1 MNNKIK
7 MSSTQQQQEQQQQG
21 LPLLNKGEIDYES
34 IRLEMSE
41 SKTGS
46 KNGSL
51 TSDGEKFSFQV
62 DGSTV
67 YSASRYPRD
76 GEGPNVS
83 YSLTI
88 EFDGESAKQIEA
100 FQEGIK
106 NIIFD
111 NHKAVFGKS
120 YSKDQKSVV
129 SALCNGFLNDKGQ
142 LRFNIQTAYKS
153 KNFSVVVVSENDE
166 SETVSTFEELEK
178 RIQRNML
185 VSVIGYVRFYF
196 DRNGKF
202 ANSFMCEAIKI
213 RGEGEKK
220 EYQKK
225 DDVIPIE
232 DLDISSLKA
241 SKPVKNEGGKL
252 KSEVSLNGSKWFKLR
267 LANLYG
273 KFGVST
279 GIASEGQDGGKKYSI
294 HSSFSNEDPI
304 YQKLKE
310 IDAFS
315 VEHGTSYSEEI
326 FGKKFGPK
334 LIEGKYKKCL
344 NEKLGASGDGEE
356 VTYISANLSL
366 YTMNDKPNIKV
377 IDSKTGN
384 EISVAT
390 FDELSECF
398 PEGTYF
404 DAIVKLNYYYYSTT
418 VSKNSTVSTPT
429 NFGLKM
435 YITELHIAPRSVEK
449 KSFVFRSGSEED
461 SAPLTRTASASA
473 PSKAVVAS
481 RNSDEEEESGDGDEV
496 VSRPEPKSS
505 KKEVVQDSDEA
516 EEDEDEEE
524 ESEEE
529 ETPAPAPAPPAKTV
543 RKGAD
548 PLPVPTPAKK
558 PVSSRK

>member
-1 MNNKIK
+1 MSNTIK
-7 MSSTQQQQEQQQQG
+7 MSSTQQQEQEQQG
-21 LPLLNKGEIDYES
+21 LPLLNKGEIDFSS

-88 EFDGESAKQIEA
+88 EFDGESSKQIEA
-100 FQEGIK
+100 FEEGIN

-129 SALCNGFLNDKGQ
+129 SALCNGFLNDKGH

-232 DLDISSLKA
+232 DLDVSSLKA
-241 SKPVKNEGGKL
+241 SKPQKNEGGKL
-252 KSEVSLNGSKWFKLR
+252 KSKVSLNGSEWFKLR
-267 LANLYG
+267 LTNLLG

-279 GIASEGQDGGKKYSI
+279 GMASDGQSQEGSGKHSI
-294 HSSFSNEDPI
+294 LACFEQEDAI
-304 YQKLKE
+304 YEQLKKL
-310 IDAFS
+310 DSWAL
-315 VEHGTSYSEEI
+315 EHGTTNSEAI
-326 FGKKFGPK
+326 FDKKLGPK
-334 LIEGKYKKCL
+334 LVEGKYNKSL
-344 NEKLGASGDGEE
+344 NEKLGQLKDGTEA
-356 VTYISANLSL
+356 TFYSTNLSL
-366 YTMNDKPNIKV
+366 YTRDGNPNIKV
-377 IDSKTGN
+377 VDSETGT

-390 FDELSECF
+390 FDDLNGCF
-398 PEGTYF
+398 PRGTRF
-404 DAIVKLNYYYYSTT
+404 DAVVRLEFWYYLG
-418 VSKNSTVSTPT
+418 K
-429 NFGLKM
+429 FGLKM
-435 YITELHIAPRSVEK
+435 YVKELHVVPRSVEK

-461 SAPLTRTASASA
+461 SAPTPASA

-481 RNSDEEEESGDGDEV
+481 RNSDEEEESGDEV
-496 VSRPEPKSS
+496 VSKPESKSS
-505 KKEVVQDSDEA
+505 KKETVPDSD
-516 EEDEDEEE
+516 EDEDEEE

-529 ETPAPAPAPPAKTV
+529 EAPAPAPKV
-543 RKGAD
+543 VKKGA
-548 PLPVPTPAKK
+548 PPPPAPTPAKK

>member
-1 MNNKIK
+1 
-7 MSSTQQQQEQQQQG
+7 MSSTQEQQQQEQG

-41 SKTGS
+41 SKSGS

-67 YSASRYPRD
+67 YPASRFTNKD
-76 GEGPNVS
+76 GSFS

-100 FQEGIK
+100 FQKEIN

-196 DRNGKF
+196 DKNGKF
-202 ANSFMCEAIKI
+202 ANSFVCEAIKI

-232 DLDISSLKA
+232 DLDVSSLKA
-241 SKPVKNEGGKL
+241 SKPVKNESGKL
-252 KSEVSLNGSKWFKLR
+252 KSKVSLNGSEWFKLK
-267 LANLYG
+267 LTNLYG

-279 GIASEGQDGGKKYSI
+279 GMASDGQSQEGSGKHSI
-294 HSSFSNEDPI
+294 LACFEHDDVI
-304 YQKLKE
+304 YEQLKKL
-310 IDAFS
+310 DLWAL
-315 VEHGTSYSEEI
+315 EHGTTNSEAI
-326 FGKKFGPK
+326 FDKKLGPK
-334 LIEGKYKKCL
+334 LVEGKYNRSL
-344 NEKLGASGDGEE
+344 NEKLGQLKDGTEA
-356 VTYISANLSL
+356 TFYSTNLSL
-366 YTMNDKPNIKV
+366 YTRDGNPNIKV
-377 IDSKTGN
+377 IDSETGT
-384 EISVAT
+384 EIPVAT
-390 FDELSECF
+390 FDDLNGCF
-398 PEGTYF
+398 PSKTHFNAVVRLEF
-404 DAIVKLNYYYYSTT
+404 WYYLG
-418 VSKNSTVSTPT
+418 K
-429 NFGLKM
+429 FGLKM
-435 YITELHIAPRSVEK
+435 YIKELHVVPRSVEK
-449 KSFVFRSGSEED
+449 KSFVFRSDE
-461 SAPLTRTASASA
+461 APLTRTVTASA

-481 RNSDEEEESGDGDEV
+481 RNSDEEEESGDEV
-496 VSRPEPKSS
+496 VSKPEPK
-505 KKEVVQDSDEA
+505 KETVPDSDE

-529 ETPAPAPAPPAKTV
+529 APAPVPAPPAKTV
-543 RKGAD
+543 RKGAE
-548 PLPVPTPAKK
+548 PIQAPTPARKV
-558 PVSSRK
+558 VSRNK

>member
-7 MSSTQQQQEQQQQG
+7 MSSTQEQQQQQHG

-106 NIIFD
+106 KIIFN
-111 NHKAVFGKS
+111 NHNAVFGKS

-241 SKPVKNEGGKL
+241 SKPAKNEGGKL
-252 KSEVSLNGSKWFKLR
+252 KSKVSLNGSEWFKLR
-267 LANLYG
+267 LTNLLG

-279 GIASEGQDGGKKYSI
+279 GMASDGQSQEGSGKHSI
-294 HSSFSNEDPI
+294 LACFEQEDAI
-304 YQKLKE
+304 YEQLKKL
-310 IDAFS
+310 DLWAL
-315 VEHGTSYSEEI
+315 EHGITNSESI
-326 FGKKFGPK
+326 FDKKLGPK
-334 LIEGKYKKCL
+334 LVEGKYNKCL
-344 NEKLGASGDGEE
+344 NEKLGQKKDGTEA
-356 VTYISANLSL
+356 TFYSANLAL
-366 YTMNDKPNIKV
+366 YTIKKDEDNCSPNVKV
-377 IDSKTGN
+377 VDSESGN
-384 EISVAT
+384 EIPVAT
-390 FDELSECF
+390 FDDLNGCF
-398 PEGTYF
+398 PRGTRF
-404 DAIVKLNYYYYSTT
+404 DAVVRLEFWYYLG
-418 VSKNSTVSTPT
+418 K
-429 NFGLKM
+429 FGLKM
-435 YITELHIAPRSVEK
+435 YVKELHVVPRSVEK

-481 RNSDEEEESGDGDEV
+481 RNSDEEEESGDEI
-496 VSRPEPKSS
+496 VSKPEPK
-505 KKEVVQDSDEA
+505 KETVLDSDE
-516 EEDEDEEE
+516 DEEEE

-529 ETPAPAPAPPAKTV
+529 EEAPAPAPAPPAKTV

-548 PLPVPTPAKK
+548 PLPVSTPVKK
-558 PVSSRK
+558 VVSSRK

>member
-7 MSSTQQQQEQQQQG
+7 MSSTQQQQQEQG
-21 LPLLNKGEIDYES
+21 LPLLNKCEIDYES

-51 TSDGEKFSFQV
+51 TFDGEKFSFQV

-100 FQEGIK
+100 FQKGIE

-225 DDVIPIE
+225 DDVVLIE
-232 DLDISSLKA
+232 DLDVSSLKA
-241 SKPVKNEGGKL
+241 SKPAKNEGGKL
-252 KSEVSLNGSKWFKLR
+252 KSKVSLNGSEWFKLR
-267 LANLYG
+267 LTNLLG

-279 GIASEGQDGGKKYSI
+279 GMASDGQSQEGSGKHSI
-294 HSSFSNEDPI
+294 LACFEQEDAI
-304 YQKLKE
+304 YEQLKKL
-310 IDAFS
+310 DSWAL
-315 VEHGTSYSEEI
+315 EHGTTNSEAI
-326 FGKKFGPK
+326 FDKKLGPK
-334 LIEGKYKKCL
+334 LVEGKYNRSL
-344 NEKLGASGDGEE
+344 NEKLGQLKDGTEA
-356 VTYISANLSL
+356 TFYSTNLSL
-366 YTMNDKPNIKV
+366 YTRDGNPNIKV
-377 IDSKTGN
+377 VDSETGT

-390 FDELSECF
+390 FDDLNACF
-398 PEGTYF
+398 PRGTRF
-404 DAIVKLNYYYYSTT
+404 DAVVRVEFWYYLG
-418 VSKNSTVSTPT
+418 K
-429 NFGLKM
+429 FGLKM
-435 YITELHIAPRSVEK
+435 YVKELHIVPRSVEK

-481 RNSDEEEESGDGDEV
+481 RNSDEEEESGDEV
-496 VSRPEPKSS
+496 VSKPEPK
-505 KKEVVQDSDEA
+505 KETVLDSDE

-529 ETPAPAPAPPAKTV
+529 ETPAPAPAPTAKTV

-548 PLPVPTPAKK
+548 PLPVSTPVKK
-558 PVSSRK
+558 VGSSRK

>member
-1 MNNKIK
+1 MNNKTE
-7 MSSTQQQQEQQQQG
+7 MSSTQQEQQSS
-21 LPLLNKGEIDYES
+21 LPLLNNGEIDFES
-34 IRLEMSE
+34 IRLEMSQT
-41 SKTGS
+41 KTGS

-51 TSDGEKFSFQV
+51 TSNGEKFSFQV
-62 DGSTV
+62 NGSTV

-88 EFDGESAKQIEA
+88 EFDDSSSKQIEA

-129 SALCNGFLNDKGQ
+129 SALCNGFLNDKRQ

-166 SETVSTFEELEK
+166 SETISTFEELEK

-196 DRNGKF
+196 DRNGKL
-202 ANSFMCEAIKI
+202 ANSFVCEAIKI
-213 RGEGEKK
+213 QGEGEKK

-232 DLDISSLKA
+232 DLDVSSLKA

-252 KSEVSLNGSKWFKLR
+252 KSEISLNGSKWFKLR

-273 KFGVST
+273 KFGIST

-310 IDAFS
+310 IDELFS
-315 VEHGTSYSEEI
+315 VEHGMSYSEEI
-326 FGKKFGPK
+326 FGKKFSPK

-344 NEKLGASGDGEE
+344 NEKLGASGDGQE
-356 VTYISANLSL
+356 VTYIAANLSL

-404 DAIVKLNYYYYSTT
+404 DAIVKLNFYYYSTT
-418 VSKNSTVSTPT
+418 KNSTIAT

-435 YITELHIAPRSVEK
+435 YITELHIATRSVEK
-449 KSFVFRSGSEED
+449 KSFVFRSGGEE
-461 SAPLTRTASASA
+461 SAAPLTRTASSKPTPAVIA
-473 PSKAVVAS
+473 PQ
-481 RNSDEEEESGDGDEV
+481 NSDEEEESGDEII
-496 VSRPEPKSS
+496 SKPAPKSL
-505 KKEVVQDSDEA
+505 KKEEVPDSDEA
-516 EEDEDEEE
+516 EEEDEEE

-529 ETPAPAPAPPAKTV
+529 EETPAPVQQKVVKKGPQPPPSA
-543 RKGAD
+543 
-548 PLPVPTPAKK
+548 PTPAKK
-558 PVSSRK
+558 PVSRK

>member
-7 MSSTQQQQEQQQQG
+7 MSSTQQQQEQQQG
-21 LPLLNKGEIDYES
+21 LPLLNKGEIDFSS

-232 DLDISSLKA
+232 DLDVSSLKA

-252 KSEVSLNGSKWFKLR
+252 KSKISLNGSEWFKLR
-267 LANLYG
+267 LTNLLG

-279 GIASEGQDGGKKYSI
+279 GMASDGQSQEGSGKHSI
-294 HSSFSNEDPI
+294 LACFEQEDAI
-304 YQKLKE
+304 YEQLKKL
-310 IDAFS
+310 DSWAL
-315 VEHGTSYSEEI
+315 EHGTTNSEAI
-326 FGKKFGPK
+326 FDKKLGPK
-334 LIEGKYKKCL
+334 LVEGKYNRSL
-344 NEKLGASGDGEE
+344 NEKLGQLKDGTEA
-356 VTYISANLSL
+356 TFYSTNLSL
-366 YTMNDKPNIKV
+366 YTRDGNPNIKV
-377 IDSKTGN
+377 VDSETGT

-390 FDELSECF
+390 FDDLNGCF
-398 PEGTYF
+398 PRGTRF
-404 DAIVKLNYYYYSTT
+404 DAVVRLEFWYYLG
-418 VSKNSTVSTPT
+418 K
-429 NFGLKM
+429 FGLKM
-435 YITELHIAPRSVEK
+435 YVKELHIVPRSVEK

-461 SAPLTRTASASA
+461 SAPTPASAPLTRTASASA

-481 RNSDEEEESGDGDEV
+481 RNSDEEEESGDEDEV
-496 VSRPEPKSS
+496 VSKPEPKSS
-505 KKEVVQDSDEA
+505 KKETVVDSDEA
-516 EEDEDEEE
+516 EDEEE
-524 ESEEE
+524 SESEEE

-548 PLPVPTPAKK
+548 PLPVSTPVKK
-558 PVSSRK
+558 VVSSRK

>member
-7 MSSTQQQQEQQQQG
+7 MSSTQQQEQQG
-21 LPLLNKGEIDYES
+21 LPLLNHLPEIDFSS

-41 SKTGS
+41 TKAGS
-46 KNGSL
+46 KNGLL
-51 TSDGEKFSFQV
+51 TSNGEKFSFQV

-67 YSASRYPRD
+67 YPASCFTNKD
-76 GEGPNVS
+76 GSFS
-83 YSLTI
+83 YSITI
-88 EFDGESAKQIEA
+88 EFDDESSKQIQA
-100 FQEGIK
+100 FEEGIN

-120 YSKDQKSVV
+120 YSKDQKPVV
-129 SALCNGFLNDKGQ
+129 RALCNGFFNDNGQ

-153 KNFSVVVVSENDE
+153 KNFSVVVVSENNE
-166 SETVSTFEELEK
+166 SETVSSFEELKK

-202 ANSFMCEAIKI
+202 ANSFVCEAIKI
-213 RGEGEKK
+213 HGEGEKK
-220 EYQKK
+220 EYKKK

-232 DLDISSLKA
+232 DLDIYSLKA
-241 SKPVKNEGGKL
+241 TKPQKNDGGKL
-252 KSEVSLNGSKWFKLR
+252 KSEVLLNGSKWFKLK
-267 LANLYG
+267 LTNLFG

-279 GIASEGQDGGKKYSI
+279 GMASDGQEGGNKYSI
-294 HSSFSNEDPI
+294 HSSFSSEHPI

-310 IDAFS
+310 IDTFS
-315 VEHGTSYSEEI
+315 VEHGTFYSEEI

-334 LIEGKYKKCL
+334 LIESKYNECL
-344 NEKLGASGDGEE
+344 TEKLGPSGNGEE
-356 VTYISANLSL
+356 ETYISTTLSL
-366 YTMNDKPNIKV
+366 YTRDGKPNIKV

-398 PEGTYF
+398 PKHTYF

-418 VSKNSTVSTPT
+418 VSKNSTVPTPT

-435 YITELHIAPRSVEK
+435 YITELHIVPSTIEK
-449 KSFVFRSGSEED
+449 KTFVFRSGSEE
-461 SAPLTRTASASA
+461 APLTRTASASA

-481 RNSDEEEESGDGDEV
+481 RNSDEEEESGDEII
-496 VSRPEPKSS
+496 SKPAPKTL
-505 KKEVVQDSDEA
+505 KKEAVLDSDEA
-516 EEDEDEEE
+516 ESEE

-529 ETPAPAPAPPAKTV
+529 ETPVPVKVQSIPSKIVKKGAEPPPAPIPQ
-543 RKGAD
+543 
-548 PLPVPTPAKK
+548 KK
-558 PVSSRK
+558 VVSSRK

>member
-7 MSSTQQQQEQQQQG
+7 MSSAQEQQEQQG
-21 LPLLNKGEIDYES
+21 LPLLNKGEIDYQS
-34 IRLEMSE
+34 IRIEISE
-41 SKTGS
+41 SKAGS

-88 EFDGESAKQIEA
+88 EFDGESAKQIQA
-100 FQEGIK
+100 FEEGIK
-106 NIIFD
+106 NVIFD

-153 KNFSVVVVSENDE
+153 NKFSVVVVSENDE

-196 DRNGKF
+196 DKNGKF
-202 ANSFMCEAIKI
+202 ANAFMCEAIKI

-232 DLDISSLKA
+232 DLDVSSLKA

-252 KSEVSLNGSKWFKLR
+252 KSKVSLNGSEWFKLR
-267 LANLYG
+267 LTNLLG

-279 GIASEGQDGGKKYSI
+279 GMASDGQSQEGSGKHSI
-294 HSSFSNEDPI
+294 LACFEQEDAI
-304 YQKLKE
+304 YEQLKKL
-310 IDAFS
+310 DSWAL
-315 VEHGTSYSEEI
+315 EHGTMYSEAI
-326 FGKKFGPK
+326 FDKKLGPK
-334 LIEGKYKKCL
+334 LVEGKYNKSL
-344 NEKLGASGDGEE
+344 NEKLGQLKDGTEA
-356 VTYISANLSL
+356 TFYSTNLSL
-366 YTMNDKPNIKV
+366 HTLDGNPNIKV
-377 IDSKTGN
+377 VNSETGT
-384 EISVAT
+384 EIPVAT
-390 FDELSECF
+390 FDDLNGCF
-398 PEGTYF
+398 PRGTRF
-404 DAIVKLNYYYYSTT
+404 DAVVRLEFWYYLG
-418 VSKNSTVSTPT
+418 K
-429 NFGLKM
+429 FGLKM
-435 YITELHIAPRSVEK
+435 YVKELHVVPRSVEK
-449 KSFVFRSGSEED
+449 KSFVFRSGSDED

-473 PSKAVVAS
+473 SSKAVVAS
-481 RNSDEEEESGDGDEV
+481 RNSDEEESCEESGEEV
-496 VSRPEPKSS
+496 VSKPVQ
-505 KKEVVQDSDEA
+505 KKEVVPDSDE
-516 EEDEDEEE
+516 EEDEEEE

-529 ETPAPAPAPPAKTV
+529 APAPAPQKV
-543 RKGAD
+543 VKKGAQ
-548 PLPVPTPAKK
+548 PPPAPTPARKVVSKK
-558 PVSSRK
+558 

>member
-7 MSSTQQQQEQQQQG
+7 MSSTQEQQEQQQG
-21 LPLLNKGEIDYES
+21 LPLLNNGEIDYES

-51 TSDGEKFSFQV
+51 TSNGEKFSFQV

-67 YSASRYPRD
+67 YPASRYPKD

-88 EFDGESAKQIEA
+88 EFDGESAKQIQA
-100 FQEGIK
+100 FEERIK

-153 KNFSVVVVSENDE
+153 KNFSIVVVSENDE

-196 DRNGKF
+196 DKNGKF
-202 ANSFMCEAIKI
+202 ANSFVCEAIKI

-232 DLDISSLKA
+232 DLDVSSLKA

-252 KSEVSLNGSKWFKLR
+252 KSKVSLNGSEWFKLR
-267 LANLYG
+267 LTNLLG

-279 GIASEGQDGGKKYSI
+279 GMASDGQSQEGSGKHSI
-294 HSSFSNEDPI
+294 LACFEQEDAI
-304 YQKLKE
+304 YEQLKKL
-310 IDAFS
+310 DAWAL
-315 VEHGTSYSEEI
+315 EHGTTYSEAI
-326 FGKKFGPK
+326 FDKKLGPK
-334 LIEGKYKKCL
+334 LVEGKYNRSL
-344 NEKLGASGDGEE
+344 NEKLGQLKDGTEA
-356 VTYISANLSL
+356 TFYSTNLSL
-366 YTMNDKPNIKV
+366 YTRDGNPNIKV
-377 IDSKTGN
+377 VDSETGT
-384 EISVAT
+384 EIPVAT
-390 FDELSECF
+390 FDDLNGCF
-398 PEGTYF
+398 PRGTRF
-404 DAIVKLNYYYYSTT
+404 DAVVRLEFWYYLG
-418 VSKNSTVSTPT
+418 K
-429 NFGLKM
+429 FGLKM
-435 YITELHIAPRSVEK
+435 YIKELHVVPRSVEK
-449 KSFVFRSGSEED
+449 KSFVFRSDEA
-461 SAPLTRTASASA
+461 SAPLTRTQSASA
-473 PSKAVVAS
+473 PSKAVVAES
-481 RNSDEEEESGDGDEV
+481 RNSDEEESCEESGDEV
-496 VSRPEPKSS
+496 VSKPEPK
-505 KKEVVQDSDEA
+505 KEAVPDSDE
-516 EEDEDEEE
+516 EEDEEE

-529 ETPAPAPAPPAKTV
+529 EAPAPVQQKV
-543 RKGAD
+543 VKKGAQ
-548 PLPVPTPAKK
+548 PPPSAPTPVKK
-558 PVSSRK
+558 VVSSRK

>member
-1 MNNKIK
+1 MSKTIK
-7 MSSTQQQQEQQQQG
+7 MSSTQQQEQQQDQG
-21 LPLLNKGEIDYES
+21 LPLLNRKIDFQP
-34 IRLEMSE
+34 IRLVMSE

-46 KNGSL
+46 KNGLL
-51 TSDGEKFSFQV
+51 TFDGEKFSFQV

-88 EFDGESAKQIEA
+88 EFDDESSKQIQA
-100 FQEGIK
+100 FEEGITK
-106 NIIFD
+106 IIFD

-225 DDVIPIE
+225 DDIIPIE
-232 DLDISSLKA
+232 DLDVSSLKA
-241 SKPVKNEGGKL
+241 SKPQKNEGGKL
-252 KSEVSLNGSKWFKLR
+252 KSKVSLNGSEWFKLR
-267 LANLYG
+267 LTNLLG

-279 GIASEGQDGGKKYSI
+279 GMASDGQSQEGSGKHSI
-294 HSSFSNEDPI
+294 LACFEQEDAI
-304 YQKLKE
+304 YEQLKKL
-310 IDAFS
+310 DSWAL
-315 VEHGTSYSEEI
+315 EHGTTNSEAI
-326 FGKKFGPK
+326 FDKKLGPK
-334 LIEGKYKKCL
+334 LVEGKYNRSL
-344 NEKLGASGDGEE
+344 NEKLGQLKDGTEA
-356 VTYISANLSL
+356 TFYSTNLSL
-366 YTMNDKPNIKV
+366 YTRDGNPNIKV
-377 IDSKTGN
+377 VDSETGTEN
-384 EISVAT
+384 SVAT
-390 FDELSECF
+390 FDDLNACF
-398 PEGTYF
+398 PRGTRF
-404 DAIVKLNYYYYSTT
+404 DAVVRVEFWYYLG
-418 VSKNSTVSTPT
+418 K
-429 NFGLKM
+429 FGLKM
-435 YITELHIAPRSVEK
+435 YVKELHIVPRSVEK
-449 KSFVFRSGSEED
+449 KSFVFRSGSEDD

-481 RNSDEEEESGDGDEV
+481 RNSDEEESCEESGEEI
-496 VSRPEPKSS
+496 VSKPEPK
-505 KKEVVQDSDEA
+505 KETVVDSDE

-529 ETPAPAPAPPAKTV
+529 APAPAPQKV
-543 RKGAD
+543 VKKGAQ
-548 PLPVPTPAKK
+548 PPPSAPTISKK
-558 PVSSRK
+558 PVSRK

>member
-7 MSSTQQQQEQQQQG
+7 MSSTQEQQEQQQG
-21 LPLLNKGEIDYES
+21 LPLLNNGEIDYES

-51 TSDGEKFSFQV
+51 TSNGEKFSFQV

-67 YSASRYPRD
+67 YPASRYPKD

-88 EFDGESAKQIEA
+88 EFDGESAKQIQA
-100 FQEGIK
+100 FEERIK

-153 KNFSVVVVSENDE
+153 KNFSVVVVLENDE

-196 DRNGKF
+196 DKNGKF
-202 ANSFMCEAIKI
+202 ANSFVCEAIKI

-232 DLDISSLKA
+232 DLDVSSLKA

-252 KSEVSLNGSKWFKLR
+252 KSKVSLNGSEWFKLR
-267 LANLYG
+267 LTNLLG

-279 GIASEGQDGGKKYSI
+279 GMASDGQSQEGSGKHSI
-294 HSSFSNEDPI
+294 LACFEQEDAI
-304 YQKLKE
+304 YEQLKKL
-310 IDAFS
+310 DAWAL
-315 VEHGTSYSEEI
+315 EHGTTYSEAI
-326 FGKKFGPK
+326 FDKKLGPK
-334 LIEGKYKKCL
+334 LVEGKYNRSL
-344 NEKLGASGDGEE
+344 NEKLGQLKDGTEA
-356 VTYISANLSL
+356 TFYSTNLSL
-366 YTMNDKPNIKV
+366 YTRDGNPNIKV
-377 IDSKTGN
+377 VDSETGT
-384 EISVAT
+384 EIPVAT
-390 FDELSECF
+390 FDDLNGCF
-398 PEGTYF
+398 PRGTRF
-404 DAIVKLNYYYYSTT
+404 DAVVRLEFWYYLG
-418 VSKNSTVSTPT
+418 K
-429 NFGLKM
+429 FGLKM
-435 YITELHIAPRSVEK
+435 YIKELHVVPRSVEK
-449 KSFVFRSGSEED
+449 KSFVFRSEEA
-461 SAPLTRTASASA
+461 SAPLTRTQSASA
-473 PSKAVVAS
+473 PSKAVVAES
-481 RNSDEEEESGDGDEV
+481 RNSDEEEESGDEV
-496 VSRPEPKSS
+496 VSKPEPKSS
-505 KKEVVQDSDEA
+505 KKESVPDSDE
-516 EEDEDEEE
+516 EEDEEEE

-529 ETPAPAPAPPAKTV
+529 APAPAPAPPAKTV

-548 PLPVPTPAKK
+548 PLPASTPARKV
-558 PVSSRK
+558 VSSRK

>member
-1 MNNKIK
+1 MNNKTK
-7 MSSTQQQQEQQQQG
+7 MSSTQQEQEQKQSG

-34 IRLEMSE
+34 IHLEMSE

-51 TSDGEKFSFQV
+51 TSNGDKFSFQV

-88 EFDGESAKQIEA
+88 EFDGESAKQIDA

-213 RGEGEKK
+213 RGEGDKK

-232 DLDISSLKA
+232 DLDVSSLKA
-241 SKPVKNEGGKL
+241 SKPAKNEGGKL
-252 KSEVSLNGSKWFKLR
+252 KSKVSLNGSEWFKLR
-267 LANLYG
+267 LTNLLG

-279 GIASEGQDGGKKYSI
+279 GMVSDGQSQEGSGKHSI
-294 HSSFSNEDPI
+294 LACFEQEDAI
-304 YQKLKE
+304 YEQLKKL
-310 IDAFS
+310 DSWAL
-315 VEHGTSYSEEI
+315 EHGTTNSEAI
-326 FGKKFGPK
+326 FDKKLGPK
-334 LIEGKYKKCL
+334 LVEGKYNRSL
-344 NEKLGASGDGEE
+344 NEKLGQLKDGTEA
-356 VTYISANLSL
+356 TFYSTNLSL
-366 YTMNDKPNIKV
+366 YTRDGNPNIKV
-377 IDSKTGN
+377 VDSETGT

-390 FDELSECF
+390 FDDLNGCF
-398 PEGTYF
+398 PRGTRF
-404 DAIVKLNYYYYSTT
+404 DAVVRLEFWYYLG
-418 VSKNSTVSTPT
+418 K
-429 NFGLKM
+429 FGLKM
-435 YITELHIAPRSVEK
+435 YVKELHIVPRSVEK
-449 KSFVFRSGSEED
+449 KSFVFRLGSEED

-473 PSKAVVAS
+473 PSTEVVAS
-481 RNSDEEEESGDGDEV
+481 RNSDEEEESGDEV
-496 VSRPEPKSS
+496 VSKPEPKSS
-505 KKEVVQDSDEA
+505 KKETVPDSDE
-516 EEDEDEEE
+516 EEDEEEE

-529 ETPAPAPAPPAKTV
+529 ETPAPVQQKV
-543 RKGAD
+543 VKKGAQ
-548 PLPVPTPAKK
+548 PPPSAPTPAKK
-558 PVSSRK
+558 PVSRK

>member
-7 MSSTQQQQEQQQQG
+7 MSSTQQQEQQQG

-67 YSASRYPRD
+67 YPASSFTNKD
-76 GEGPNVS
+76 GTIS

-166 SETVSTFEELEK
+166 SETVSSFEELEK

-202 ANSFMCEAIKI
+202 ANSFVCEAIKI

-225 DDVIPIE
+225 DNVIPIE
-232 DLDISSLKA
+232 DLDISSLNA
-241 SKPVKNEGGKL
+241 SKPQKNEGGKL
-252 KSEVSLNGSKWFKLR
+252 KSEISLNGSKWFKLR
-267 LANLYG
+267 LPNLYG

-279 GIASEGQDGGKKYSI
+279 GMASDSQSQEKSEKHSI
-294 HSSFSNEDPI
+294 LACFEQEDPI
-304 YQKLKE
+304 YEQLKKL
-310 IDAFS
+310 DSWALQ
-315 VEHGTSYSEEI
+315 HGTTNAKQI
-326 FGKKFGPK
+326 FDKELGPK
-334 LIEGKYKKCL
+334 LVEGKYNRSL
-344 NEKLGASGDGEE
+344 NEKLGQLKDGTEA
-356 VTYISANLSL
+356 TFYSTNLSL
-366 YTMNDKPNIKV
+366 YTRDGNPNIKV
-377 IDSKTGN
+377 VDSETGT
-384 EISVAT
+384 EIPVAT
-390 FDELSECF
+390 FDDLNGCF
-398 PEGTYF
+398 PPRTRF
-404 DAIVKLNYYYYSTT
+404 DAVVRLEFWYYLG
-418 VSKNSTVSTPT
+418 K
-429 NFGLKM
+429 FGLKM
-435 YITELHIAPRSVEK
+435 YVKELHIVPRSVEK

-461 SAPLTRTASASA
+461 SASLTRTTSASA

-481 RNSDEEEESGDGDEV
+481 RNSDEEEESGDEI
-496 VSRPEPKSS
+496 VSKPEP
-505 KKEVVQDSDEA
+505 KKEVVLDSDEA
-516 EEDEDEEE
+516 EE

-529 ETPAPAPAPPAKTV
+529 SDEEEAPAPAPAPPAKTV

-548 PLPVPTPAKK
+548 PLPSMPTPVKK
-558 PVSSRK
+558 VVSSRK

>member
-1 MNNKIK
+1 
-7 MSSTQQQQEQQQQG
+7 
-21 LPLLNKGEIDYES
+21 LNKGGEIDFSS

-76 GEGPNVS
+76 GEGQNVS

-88 EFDGESAKQIEA
+88 EFDGESLKQIEA

-153 KNFSVVVVSENDE
+153 KNFSVVVAENDE

-232 DLDISSLKA
+232 DLDVSSLKA
-241 SKPVKNEGGKL
+241 SKPQKNEGGKL
-252 KSEVSLNGSKWFKLR
+252 KSKVSLNGSEWFKLR
-267 LANLYG
+267 LTNLLG

-279 GIASEGQDGGKKYSI
+279 GMASDGQSQEGSGKHSI
-294 HSSFSNEDPI
+294 LACFEQEDAI
-304 YQKLKE
+304 YEQLKKL
-310 IDAFS
+310 DLWAL
-315 VEHGTSYSEEI
+315 EHGTTNSEAI
-326 FGKKFGPK
+326 FDKKLGPK
-334 LIEGKYKKCL
+334 LVEGKYNRSL
-344 NEKLGASGDGEE
+344 NEKLGQLKDGTEA
-356 VTYISANLSL
+356 TFYSTNLSL
-366 YTMNDKPNIKV
+366 YTRDGNPNIKV
-377 IDSKTGN
+377 VDSESGN
-384 EISVAT
+384 EIPVAT
-390 FDELSECF
+390 FDDLNGCF
-398 PEGTYF
+398 PRGTRF
-404 DAIVKLNYYYYSTT
+404 DAVVRLEFWYYLG
-418 VSKNSTVSTPT
+418 K
-429 NFGLKM
+429 FGLKM
-435 YITELHIAPRSVEK
+435 YVKELHIVPSTIEK
-449 KSFVFRSGSEED
+449 KTFVFRSGSEED
-461 SAPLTRTASASA
+461 SAPTPASAPLTRTASASA

-481 RNSDEEEESGDGDEV
+481 RNSDEEEESGDEII
-496 VSRPEPKSS
+496 SKPEPKSS
-505 KKEVVQDSDEA
+505 KKETVPDS
-516 EEDEDEEE
+516 DEDEEE
-524 ESEEE
+524 EDEEEE
-529 ETPAPAPAPPAKTV
+529 ETPVPVKVQSIPSKIVKKGAEPPPAPIPQ
-543 RKGAD
+543 
-548 PLPVPTPAKK
+548 KK
-558 PVSSRK
+558 VVSSRK

>member
-1 MNNKIK
+1 MSKTIK
-7 MSSTQQQQEQQQQG
+7 MSSTQQQEQQQDQG
-21 LPLLNKGEIDYES
+21 LPLLNRKIDFQP
-34 IRLEMSE
+34 IRLVMSE

-46 KNGSL
+46 KNGLL
-51 TSDGEKFSFQV
+51 TFDGEKFSFQV

-88 EFDGESAKQIEA
+88 EFDDESPKQIQA
-100 FQEGIK
+100 FEEGITK
-106 NIIFD
+106 IIFD

-225 DDVIPIE
+225 DDIIPIE
-232 DLDISSLKA
+232 DLDVSSLKA

-390 FDELSECF
+390 FDELSKCF

-404 DAIVKLNYYYYSTT
+404 DAIVKLNFYYYSTT

-449 KSFVFRSGSEED
+449 KSFVFRSGSEDD

-481 RNSDEEEESGDGDEV
+481 RNSDEEESCEESGEEI
-496 VSRPEPKSS
+496 VSKPEPKSS
-505 KKEVVQDSDEA
+505 KNAVVLDSDE
-516 EEDEDEEE
+516 EEDEEE
-524 ESEEE
+524 SEE
-529 ETPAPAPAPPAKTV
+529 ETPAPAQQKV
-543 RKGAD
+543 VKKGAQ
-548 PLPVPTPAKK
+548 PPPSAPTISKK
-558 PVSSRK
+558 PVSRK

>member
-1 MNNKIK
+1 MSKTIK
-7 MSSTQQQQEQQQQG
+7 MSSTQQQEQEQEQQG
-21 LPLLNKGEIDYES
+21 LPLLNKGEIDFSS

-51 TSDGEKFSFQV
+51 TSNGEKFSFQV

-88 EFDGESAKQIEA
+88 EIDDESR
-100 FQEGIK
+100 K
-106 NIIFD
+106 NIELFQKKVQGLIFD
-111 NHKAVFGKS
+111 NHNSVFGKS

-225 DDVIPIE
+225 DDVILIE

-241 SKPVKNEGGKL
+241 TTPVKNEGGKL
-252 KSEVSLNGSKWFKLR
+252 KSEILLNGSKWMKLR
-267 LANLYG
+267 LTNLLG
-273 KFGVST
+273 KFGISNGMT
-279 GIASEGQDGGKKYSI
+279 DGQSQEGSGKHSI
-294 HSSFSNEDPI
+294 LACFEQEDAI
-304 YQKLKE
+304 YEQLKKL
-310 IDAFS
+310 DSWALQ
-315 VEHGTSYSEEI
+315 HGTTNTKPI
-326 FGKKFGPK
+326 FDKELGPK
-334 LIEGKYKKCL
+334 LVESKYNRSL
-344 NEKLGASGDGEE
+344 NEKLGQLKDGTEA
-356 VTYISANLSL
+356 TFYSTNLSL
-366 YTMNDKPNIKV
+366 YTRDGNPNIKV
-377 IDSKTGN
+377 VDSETGT

-390 FDELSECF
+390 FDDLNGCF
-398 PEGTYF
+398 PRGTRF
-404 DAIVKLNYYYYSTT
+404 DAVVRLEFWYYLG
-418 VSKNSTVSTPT
+418 K
-429 NFGLKM
+429 FGLKM
-435 YITELHIAPRSVEK
+435 YVKELHIVPRSVEK

-473 PSKAVVAS
+473 PSKAVFAS
-481 RNSDEEEESGDGDEV
+481 RNSDEEEESGDEV
-496 VSRPEPKSS
+496 VSKPEPKSS
-505 KKEVVQDSDEA
+505 KKETVVDSDEQ
-516 EEDEDEEE
+516 EDEEDEEE
-524 ESEEE
+524 SESEE

-548 PLPVPTPAKK
+548 PLPVPTPIKK
-558 PVSSRK
+558 VVSSRK

>member
-1 MNNKIK
+1 
-7 MSSTQQQQEQQQQG
+7 MSSTQQEQEQQG
-21 LPLLNKGEIDYES
+21 LPLLNKGEIDFSS

-51 TSDGEKFSFQV
+51 TSNGEKFSFQV

-88 EFDGESAKQIEA
+88 EFDDSSSKRIEA

-142 LRFNIQTAYKS
+142 LRFNIQTTYKS

-225 DDVIPIE
+225 DDVVLIE
-232 DLDISSLKA
+232 DLDVSSLKA
-241 SKPVKNEGGKL
+241 SKPQKNEGGKL
-252 KSEVSLNGSKWFKLR
+252 KSKVSLNGSEWFKLR
-267 LANLYG
+267 LTNLLG

-279 GIASEGQDGGKKYSI
+279 GMASDGQSQEGSGKHSI
-294 HSSFSNEDPI
+294 LACFEQEDAI
-304 YQKLKE
+304 YEQLKKL
-310 IDAFS
+310 DSWAL
-315 VEHGTSYSEEI
+315 EHGTTNSEAI
-326 FGKKFGPK
+326 FDKKLGPK
-334 LIEGKYKKCL
+334 LVEGKYNRSL
-344 NEKLGASGDGEE
+344 NEKLGQKKDGSEA
-356 VTYISANLSL
+356 TFYSANLAVH
-366 YTMNDKPNIKV
+366 TRNGNPNIKV
-377 IDSKTGN
+377 VDSETGT

-390 FDELSECF
+390 FDDLNGCF
-398 PEGTYF
+398 PRGTRF
-404 DAIVKLNYYYYSTT
+404 DAIVRLEFWYYLG
-418 VSKNSTVSTPT
+418 K
-429 NFGLKM
+429 FGLKM
-435 YITELHIAPRSVEK
+435 YVKELHIVPRSVEK

-461 SAPLTRTASASA
+461 SAPTPASAPLTRTASASA
-473 PSKAVVAS
+473 PVDLAS
-481 RNSDEEEESGDGDEV
+481 RNSDEEEESGDEV

-505 KKEVVQDSDEA
+505 KKEVVPDSDE
-516 EEDEDEEE
+516 EEDEED

-529 ETPAPAPAPPAKTV
+529 EEPAPVPAPPAKTV

-548 PLPVPTPAKK
+548 PIPAPTPARK
-558 PVSSRK
+558 VVSRK

>member
-1 MNNKIK
+1 MSKTIK
-7 MSSTQQQQEQQQQG
+7 MSSTQQQEQQQEQLG
-21 LPLLNKGEIDYES
+21 LPLLNKGEIDYQS
-34 IRLEMSE
+34 IRLVMSE

-51 TSDGEKFSFQV
+51 TFDGEKFSFQV

-120 YSKDQKSVV
+120 YPKDQKSVV
-129 SALCNGFLNDKGQ
+129 IALCNGFLNDKGQ

-196 DRNGKF
+196 DKNGKF

-225 DDVIPIE
+225 DDVVLIE
-232 DLDISSLKA
+232 DLDVSSLKA
-241 SKPVKNEGGKL
+241 SKPARNDGGKL
-252 KSEVSLNGSKWFKLR
+252 KSKVSLNGSEWFKLR
-267 LANLYG
+267 LTNLLG

-279 GIASEGQDGGKKYSI
+279 GMASDGQSQEGSGKHSI
-294 HSSFSNEDPI
+294 LACFEQEDAI
-304 YQKLKE
+304 YEQLKNL
-310 IDAFS
+310 DSWAL
-315 VEHGTSYSEEI
+315 EHGTTNSEAI
-326 FGKKFGPK
+326 FDKKLGPK
-334 LIEGKYKKCL
+334 LVEGKYNRSL
-344 NEKLGASGDGEE
+344 NEKLGQLKDGTEA
-356 VTYISANLSL
+356 TFYSTNLSL
-366 YTMNDKPNIKV
+366 YTRDGNPNIKV
-377 IDSKTGN
+377 VDSETGT

-390 FDELSECF
+390 FDDLNACF
-398 PEGTYF
+398 PRGTRF
-404 DAIVKLNYYYYSTT
+404 DAVVRLEFWYYLG
-418 VSKNSTVSTPT
+418 K
-429 NFGLKM
+429 FGLKM
-435 YITELHIAPRSVEK
+435 YVKELHIVPQTVEK

-461 SAPLTRTASASA
+461 STPLTRTASASA

-481 RNSDEEEESGDGDEV
+481 RNSDEEEESGDEV
-496 VSRPEPKSS
+496 VSKPEPK
-505 KKEVVQDSDEA
+505 KETVLDSDE

-529 ETPAPAPAPPAKTV
+529 TPAPAPKVVKKGAQPPPA
-543 RKGAD
+543 
-548 PLPVPTPAKK
+548 PTPTKK

>member
-1 MNNKIK
+1 MSKTIK
-7 MSSTQQQQEQQQQG
+7 MSSTQQQQEQQQG
-21 LPLLNKGEIDYES
+21 LPLLNKGEIDYQS
-34 IRLEMSE
+34 IRLVMSE

-46 KNGSL
+46 RNGSL
-51 TSDGEKFSFQV
+51 TFDGEKFSFQV

-88 EFDGESAKQIEA
+88 EFDDSSSKQIEA

-232 DLDISSLKA
+232 DLDVSSLKA
-241 SKPVKNEGGKL
+241 SKPAKNEGGKL
-252 KSEVSLNGSKWFKLR
+252 KSKVSLNGSEWFKLR
-267 LANLYG
+267 LTNLLG

-279 GIASEGQDGGKKYSI
+279 GMASDGQSQEGSGKHSI
-294 HSSFSNEDPI
+294 LACFEQEDAI
-304 YQKLKE
+304 YEQLKKL
-310 IDAFS
+310 DSWAL
-315 VEHGTSYSEEI
+315 EHGTTNSEAI
-326 FGKKFGPK
+326 FDKKLGPK
-334 LIEGKYKKCL
+334 LVEGKYNRSL
-344 NEKLGASGDGEE
+344 NEKLGQLKDGTEA
-356 VTYISANLSL
+356 TFYSTNLSL
-366 YTMNDKPNIKV
+366 YTRDGNPNIKV
-377 IDSKTGN
+377 VDSETGT

-390 FDELSECF
+390 FDDLNGCF
-398 PEGTYF
+398 PRGTRF
-404 DAIVKLNYYYYSTT
+404 DAVVRLEFWYYLG
-418 VSKNSTVSTPT
+418 K
-429 NFGLKM
+429 FGLKM
-435 YITELHIAPRSVEK
+435 YVKELHIVPRSVEK

-461 SAPLTRTASASA
+461 SSPLTRTASASA
-473 PSKAVVAS
+473 PSKEVVAS
-481 RNSDEEEESGDGDEV
+481 RNSDEEESCEESGEESCDNI
-496 VSRPEPKSS
+496 VSKSVQ
-505 KKEVVQDSDEA
+505 KKEAVPDSDE
-516 EEDEDEEE
+516 EEDDEEE

-529 ETPAPAPAPPAKTV
+529 EIKAPAKV
-543 RKGAD
+543 VKKGAH
-548 PLPVPTPAKK
+548 PPPSAPTPVKK
-558 PVSSRK
+558 VVSRK

>member
-7 MSSTQQQQEQQQQG
+7 MSSTQEQKQQQG

-51 TSDGEKFSFQV
+51 TSNGEKFSFQV

-76 GEGPNVS
+76 GEGSNVS

-88 EFDGESAKQIEA
+88 EFDDESSKQIEA

-111 NHKAVFGKS
+111 NHKAIFGKS

-241 SKPVKNEGGKL
+241 SKPAKNEGGKL
-252 KSEVSLNGSKWFKLR
+252 KSKVSLNGSEWFKLR
-267 LANLYG
+267 LTNLLG

-279 GIASEGQDGGKKYSI
+279 GMASDGQSQEGSGKHSI
-294 HSSFSNEDPI
+294 LACFEHDDVI
-304 YQKLKE
+304 YEQLKKL
-310 IDAFS
+310 DSWAL
-315 VEHGTSYSEEI
+315 EHGTTNSEAI
-326 FGKKFGPK
+326 FDKKLGPK
-334 LIEGKYKKCL
+334 LVEGKYNRSL
-344 NEKLGASGDGEE
+344 NEKLGQLKDGTEA
-356 VTYISANLSL
+356 TFYSTNLSL
-366 YTMNDKPNIKV
+366 YTRDGNPNIKV
-377 IDSKTGN
+377 VDSETGT

-390 FDELSECF
+390 FDDLNGCF
-398 PEGTYF
+398 PRGTRF
-404 DAIVKLNYYYYSTT
+404 DAVVRLEFWYYLG
-418 VSKNSTVSTPT
+418 K
-429 NFGLKM
+429 FGLKM
-435 YITELHIAPRSVEK
+435 YVKELHIVPRSVEK

-461 SAPLTRTASASA
+461 SAPLTRTASASS

-481 RNSDEEEESGDGDEV
+481 RNSDEEESCEESGDEV
-496 VSRPEPKSS
+496 VSRPEPK
-505 KKEVVQDSDEA
+505 KETVPDSDE

-529 ETPAPAPAPPAKTV
+529 ETPAPAPQKV
-543 RKGAD
+543 VKKGAQ
-548 PLPVPTPAKK
+548 PPPTQTPVKK
-558 PVSSRK
+558 VVSRK

>member
-7 MSSTQQQQEQQQQG
+7 MSSTQEQQQEQG
-21 LPLLNKGEIDYES
+21 LPLLNKGEIDFSS
-34 IRLEMSE
+34 IHLEMSE

-51 TSDGEKFSFQV
+51 KVNGEKFSFQV

-88 EFDGESAKQIEA
+88 EFDGESAKQIQA
-100 FQEGIK
+100 FEEGIN

-129 SALCNGFLNDKGQ
+129 SALCNGLLNDKGQ

-153 KNFSVVVVSENDE
+153 NKFSVEVVSENDE

-196 DRNGKF
+196 DKNGKF
-202 ANSFMCEAIKI
+202 ANSFVCEAIKI

-232 DLDISSLKA
+232 DLDVSSLKA
-241 SKPVKNEGGKL
+241 SKPQKNEGGKL
-252 KSEVSLNGSKWFKLR
+252 KSKVSLNGSEWFKLR
-267 LANLYG
+267 LTNLLG

-279 GIASEGQDGGKKYSI
+279 GMASDGQSQEGSGKHSI
-294 HSSFSNEDPI
+294 LACFEHDDVI
-304 YQKLKE
+304 YEQLK
-310 IDAFS
+310 ILDLWAL
-315 VEHGTSYSEEI
+315 EHGTTYSEAI
-326 FGKKFGPK
+326 FDKKLGPK
-334 LIEGKYKKCL
+334 LVEGKYSKSL
-344 NEKLGASGDGEE
+344 NEKLGQLKDGTEA
-356 VTYISANLSL
+356 TFYSTNLSL
-366 YTMNDKPNIKV
+366 YTRDGNPNVKV
-377 IDSKTGN
+377 IDSETGT
-384 EISVAT
+384 EIPVAT
-390 FDELSECF
+390 FDDLNGCF
-398 PEGTYF
+398 PRGTRF
-404 DAIVKLNYYYYSTT
+404 DAVVRLEFWYYLG
-418 VSKNSTVSTPT
+418 K
-429 NFGLKM
+429 FGLKM
-435 YITELHIAPRSVEK
+435 YVKELHVVPRSVEK
-449 KSFVFRSGSEED
+449 KSFVFRSDE
-461 SAPLTRTASASA
+461 APLTRTASASA
-473 PSKAVVAS
+473 PSKAVVAES
-481 RNSDEEEESGDGDEV
+481 RNSDEEESGDEV
-496 VSRPEPKSS
+496 VSKPEPK
-505 KKEVVQDSDEA
+505 KETVPDSDE
-516 EEDEDEEE
+516 EDDEDEEE

-529 ETPAPAPAPPAKTV
+529 APAPAPQKV
-543 RKGAD
+543 VKKGAQ
-548 PLPVPTPAKK
+548 PPPAPTPVKK
-558 PVSSRK
+558 VVSRK